1 MTLPPGQRRIDGF
14 PRFGAHLWQA
24 APGVPAVP
32 AIEICGDVMTPL
44 TVPLR
49 RLAELPR
56 REVIADFHC
65 VAGWTA
71 TDLQWEGVAFQTL
84 HRLII
89 EPALPSGVPITHL
102 VFAGLDGYRSI
113 VMLEDALADN
123 VLVAERLNGHP
134 LDGDHGA
141 PARLISPDQYGYINT
156 KHLCRIE
163 LHTTEPEA
171 DYHPNPIKQIGLQI
185 LSPHPRARAWQ
196 EERHRHVPARALRP
210 IYRPLIPVFRS
221 LSARGSQRER

>member
-14 PRFGAHLWQA
+14 PRFGAHLSRP
-24 APGVPAVP
+24 APAIPAVP
-32 AIEICGDVMTPL
+32 AIEIYGDMVTPL
-44 TVPLR
+44 TIPLR

-71 TDLQWEGVAFQTL
+71 TNLRWEGVAFQTL

-89 EPALPSGVPITHL
+89 EPALPPGVQITHL

-163 LHTTEPEA
+163 LHTRAPEP
-171 DYHPNPIKQIGLQI
+171 DYHRNPIKQLGLRI

-196 EERHRHVPARALRP
+196 EERHRHVPAHALRP
-210 IYRPLIPVFRS
+210 IYRQLIPVFRS

>member
-14 PRFGAHLWQA
+14 PSFGAHLSQA
-24 APGVPAVP
+24 PPALPAVP
-32 AIEICGDVMTPL
+32 AIEVCGEAMAPL
-44 TVPLR
+44 TIPLE
-49 RLAELPR
+49 RLADFPR
-56 REVIADFHC
+56 REMAADFHC

-71 TDLQWEGVAFQTL
+71 TDLHWEGVAFQTL
-84 HRLII
+84 HRLLI
-89 EPALPSGVPITHL
+89 EPALPPGVQLTHL

-113 VMLEDALADN
+113 VTLEDALADN
-123 VLVAERLNGHP
+123 VLVAEHLNGHP

-141 PARLISPDQYGYINT
+141 PARLISPDQYGYIST

-163 LHTTEPEA
+163 LHTREPDA
-171 DYHPNPIKQIGLQI
+171 SYHPNPIKQIGLQI
-185 LSPHPRARAWQ
+185 LSPHPRARVWQ

-210 IYRPLIPVFRS
+210 IYRQLIPVFRS